1 MVKKIVFIFI
11 ILIGI
16 AYQNFAQITITISNK
31 SIDSLNY
38 KSKTMWITLTP
49 FFIVNR
55 KFSPDNGETWKNVGM
70 FGQKLKPYLLTDSI
84 ATENINIYKYTRMA
98 GIAQMWVIAPLLA
111 YRHFTYVPSI
121 STGDEVIDENTYL
134 EEESGYLTASILI
147 FITGNFT
154 YHILA
159 KTYLFRSLHDYNRGI
174 LSNQYFENTSVNF
187 NFQIDSQTQTPL
199 VGIAITF

>member
-16 AYQNFAQITITISNK
+16 AYQNFAQIPITISNK

-84 ATENINIYKYTRMA
+84 ATENINIYVW
-98 GIAQMWVIAPLLA
+98 QV
-111 YRHFTYVPSI
+111 
-121 STGDEVIDENTYL
+121 
-134 EEESGYLTASILI
+134 
-147 FITGNFT
+147 
-154 YHILA
+154 
-159 KTYLFRSLHDYNRGI
+159 
-174 LSNQYFENTSVNF
+174 
-187 NFQIDSQTQTPL
+187 
-199 VGIAITF
+199 